1 MDMECREG
9 GICLEV
15 TFRQDIYNSYM
26 ILSGGEVDRT
36 AYPIHMIT
44 RNDIPGFLCCHTEE
58 MDGRLYFYYDVTSM
72 RSLKTVL
79 ETRPVSSG
87 LLRLLLQA
95 LPSAMEILSAYLLKP
110 DGIQLS
116 AAMIYT
122 DEEQKK
128 LWFCYYPDKMS
139 HFAEALVSLGE
150 DILSGLDHGDREA
163 VALGYA
169 FYQECC
175 GLKGE
180 VPADFFSRF
189 LKSREPSVGTE
200 EEACREEEEKQKNL
214 ASVFFDED
222 DDDSDRR
229 EDKQRRRKKK
239 KERNGEKDRK
249 KKSGWRGFFRRR
261 ATGLMPEDRERT
273 PGISER
279 VPESRERKSYET
291 ERMSYETERT
301 SYEADRM
308 SSSVS
313 AESEE
318 EEKTVLLRRKKEG
331 RAPVRARLI
340 AVADT
345 AEVAGDAEAP
355 DFSDEAVFC
364 LTAPVYIVGRSRRS
378 ATLILSSPA
387 VSRVHAELVWQDLS
401 NRSYDGRPAGCRP
414 KSRSDEQS
422 RGTGAP
428 EPGTEAP
435 AAGDPVSGPG
445 AGAPTGDHVS
455 GFDTGAPTGDHV
467 SGFDTGTPTGNPLPG
482 SGAGAPM
489 CGTYVLKDLNSRNAT
504 LVNGKHLSPKE
515 AYRLCS
521 GDLVTFADRLYRY
534 EDGRSPVY

>member
-1 MDMECREG
+1 MEKKKG

-128 LWFCYYPDKMS
+128 LWFCYYPDRMS

-239 KERNGEKDRK
+239 KERNGKKDRK

-261 ATGLMPEDRERT
+261 ATGLMPEDREIT

-279 VPESRERKSYET
+279 VSESRERK
-291 ERMSYETERT
+291 R
-301 SYEADRM
+301 